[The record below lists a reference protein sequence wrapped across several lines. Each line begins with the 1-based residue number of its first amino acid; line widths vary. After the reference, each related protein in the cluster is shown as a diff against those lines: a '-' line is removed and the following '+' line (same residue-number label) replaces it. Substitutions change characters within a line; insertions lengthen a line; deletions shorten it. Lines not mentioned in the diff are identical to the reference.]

1 MQRRAFLR
9 NSGAACAGL
18 LSGRAASASPAITQR
33 PNVLWILGED
43 LCPDLGCYGNP
54 SVHTPHL
61 DRLAAQGERFTG
73 AFSTAP
79 VCSAARSALA
89 TGMFQT
95 SIGAHNHRSHREVGY
110 TLPAGVRFVTDYFR
124 EAGYFTANVDAI
136 APGVRGSCKTDFNF
150 DVESPFDG
158 TDWNQRRPGQ
168 PFYAQVNFKE
178 AHRAF
183 RKADENPVDPDRV
196 VLPPYYPDHPIAR
209 RDWALYLDTIG
220 LLDRKVGAVLQ
231 RLEEEGL
238 AENTLVLFFGDH
250 GRCHV
255 RGKQWLYDGGIH
267 VPLLARWPGHL
278 SAGTVRDELVS
289 AIDITATS
297 LQAAGI
303 PVPSGMEGRPFLGP
317 ESKGREF
324 IIAARDR
331 CDETVD
337 RIRCVRTKAFKYIRN
352 FYPERP
358 YTQMNRYKECSYP
371 VLRLMRRLHAE
382 GKLTPEQARF
392 MAATRPP
399 EELYDLR
406 ADPHEV
412 HNLADDP
419 RHVETL
425 DSLRGILRRWI
436 RESGDQGEIP
446 EDISIPRRFEA
457 KMKEIYDKRLR
468 AIYSREGMEL

>member
-1 MQRRAFLR
+1 MQRRTFLQ

-18 LSGRAASASPAITQR
+18 LSGRLAAANPARTKQ

-43 LCPDLGCYGNP
+43 LCPDLGCYGDP
-54 SVHTPHL
+54 WAHTPNL
-61 DRLAAQGERFTG
+61 DRLASQGARFTG

-79 VCSAARSALA
+79 VCSAARSALG
-89 TGMFQT
+89 TGMYQT
-95 SIGAHNHRSHREVGY
+95 SIGAHNHRSHREDGY
-110 TLPAGVRFVTDYFR
+110 TLPKGVRFVTEHFR
-124 EAGYFTANVDAI
+124 DAGYYTANVDAI
-136 APGVRGSCKTDFNF
+136 APGVKGSCKTDMNF
-150 DVESPFDG
+150 EVENPFDG

-178 AHRAF
+178 AHRTF
-183 RKADENPVDPDRV
+183 RKAETNPVDPDRV

-220 LLDRKVGAVLQ
+220 RLDRKVGAVLR
-231 RLEEEGL
+231 RLDEEGL
-238 AENTLVLFFGDH
+238 ADNTLVFFFGDH

-267 VPLLARWPGHL
+267 VPLIVRWPGHL
-278 SAGTVRDELVS
+278 RAGTVREELVS
-289 AIDITATS
+289 SIDITATS

-303 PVPSGMEGRPFLGP
+303 PVPAKMEGRPFLGP
-317 ESKGREF
+317 EPKSREF

-337 RIRCVRTKAFKYIRN
+337 RIRCVRTKEFKYIRN
-352 FYPERP
+352 FYPERA
-358 YTQMNRYKECSYP
+358 YTQLNRYKECSYP
-371 VLRLMRRLHAE
+371 VLRLMRRLYAE

-412 HNLADDP
+412 YNLAEDP
-419 RHVETL
+419 RHVKTL
-425 DSLRGILRRWI
+425 ESLRSTLQRWI
-436 RESGDQGEIP
+436 RESGDQGAIP
-446 EDISIPRRFEA
+446 EAPSIPRKFEE

-468 AIYSREGMEL
+468 TLYAAEGMSL